1 MQPLS
6 LQIPPF
12 GANDCILY
20 HENKIEK
27 VNATN
32 WDPNSYK
39 LILFYNNNNDEI
51 FNQNLNSF
59 YFWTNEFNKLNTNFI
74 IASTETIGNITPL
87 FENTKTTVLSSYILP
102 LRLNLIDSGIT
113 KNANVI
119 ITPEGNVIVQEV
131 FNNINRNI
139 PELHRIVYSLINNDV
154 FSESWSNPMVDYSD
168 KEI

>member
-1 MQPLS
+1 
-6 LQIPPF
+6 
-12 GANDCILY
+12 
-20 HENKIEK
+20 
-27 VNATN
+27 
-32 WDPNSYK
+32 
-39 LILFYNNNNDEI
+39 
-51 FNQNLNSF
+51 
-59 YFWTNEFNKLNTNFI
+59 
-74 IASTETIGNITPL
+74 
-87 FENTKTTVLSSYILP
+87 
-102 LRLNLIDSGIT
+102 LIDSGIT